1 VARSQLLLVDGDAR
15 SLRLL
20 EVSLRKAGFAVTAA
34 VNGVDALEKAEQVPP
49 DLVLSDT
56 RMPVMDGWELCRRLK
71 SDQRFREVPFVFL
84 TARRA
89 VEDKVRGL
97 ELGVD
102 DYLTKPIYVKEI
114 VARVL
119 SPATRARTPR

>member
-1 VARSQLLLVDGDAR
+1 MARSQLLLVDGDAR

-49 DLVLSDT
+49 ALVLSDT
-56 RMPVMDGWELCRRLK
+56 RMRVMDGWELCRRPK

-84 TARRA
+84 TAPVSAHAIASR
-89 VEDKVRGL
+89 
-97 ELGVD
+97 VD
-102 DYLTKPIYVKEI
+102 RWKK
-114 VARVL
+114 
-119 SPATRARTPR
+119 